1 MNEKLKKYFNNY
13 KELTNNINT
22 DENLKILKLGINI
35 GKLAKNNEEESFLK
49 DLDKEII
56 DKKKHA
62 QNIYDFEK
70 EIENIVIPIINE
82 DIKSETI
89 QLADDYFNKFDRNFS
104 DKTQKLLGVK
114 ISNVDF
120 ANETITIFLLSNNDK
135 GFLNSIFDNLRFQ
148 IYIENED
155 GDKAITWET
164 QTEYRLSFPF
174 LHPISTNIIQ
184 LENYK
189 KKFKE
194 VIDGKWGKKYL
205 IDILSRNN

>member
-155 GDKAITWET
+155 GDEAITWET

-194 VIDGKWGKKYL
+194 IMDGKWGKKYL

>member
-89 QLADDYFNKFDRNFS
+89 QLSDDYFNKFDRNFS
-104 DKTQKLLGVK
+104 DKTQKLLGIK

-155 GDKAITWET
+155 GDEAITWET

-194 VIDGKWGKKYL
+194 IMDGKWGKKYL

>member
-104 DKTQKLLGVK
+104 DKTQKLLGIK

-155 GDKAITWET
+155 GDEAITWET

-194 VIDGKWGKKYL
+194 IMDGKWGKKYL

>member
-89 QLADDYFNKFDRNFS
+89 QLSDDYFNKFDRNFS

-155 GDKAITWET
+155 GDEAITWET

-194 VIDGKWGKKYL
+194 IMDGKWGKKYL

>member
-62 QNIYDFEK
+62 QNIYNFEK

-194 VIDGKWGKKYL
+194 IMDGKWGKKYL

>member
-62 QNIYDFEK
+62 QNIYNFEK

-155 GDKAITWET
+155 GDEAITWET

-194 VIDGKWGKKYL
+194 IMDGKWGKKYL

>member
-13 KELTNNINT
+13 KELTNNINL

-35 GKLAKNNEEESFLK
+35 GKSAKNNEEESFLK
-49 DLDKEII
+49 ELDKEIV
-56 DKKKHA
+56 DSTKHP
-62 QNIYDFEK
+62 QNIYDFKK

-82 DIKSETI
+82 DIKNKPIILEHN
-89 QLADDYFNKFDRNFS
+89 LYNKFDRNFF

-114 ISNVDF
+114 ISNVNF
-120 ANETITIFLLSNNDK
+120 ADETITIFLLSNNDK
-135 GFLNSIFDNLRFQ
+135 GFFNSIFDNPRFQ

-174 LHPISTNIIQ
+174 LHPIDTNIIQ

-194 VIDGKWGKKYL
+194 VMDGKWGKKYL

>member
-62 QNIYDFEK
+62 QNIYNFEK

-89 QLADDYFNKFDRNFS
+89 QLSDDYFNKFDRNFS
-104 DKTQKLLGVK
+104 DKTQKLLGIK

-194 VIDGKWGKKYL
+194 IMDGKWGKKYL

>member
-1 MNEKLKKYFNNY
+1 MNEKLKKYFDNY
-13 KELTNNINT
+13 KELTNNININ
-22 DENLKILKLGINI
+22 ENLKILKLGINI
-35 GKLAKNNEEESFLK
+35 GKSAKNNEEESFLK
-49 DLDKEII
+49 ELDKEII

-70 EIENIVIPIINE
+70 EIENIVIPIIDE

-114 ISNVDF
+114 ISNVNFTD
-120 ANETITIFLLSNNDK
+120 ETITIFLLSNNDK
-135 GFLNSIFDNLRFQ
+135 GFLNSIFDNPRYQ

-155 GDKAITWET
+155 GDKTITWET

-174 LHPISTNIIQ
+174 LHPIDTNIVQ

-194 VIDGKWGKKYL
+194 VMDGKWGKKYL

>member
-62 QNIYDFEK
+62 QNIYNFEK

-89 QLADDYFNKFDRNFS
+89 QLSDDYFNKFDRNFS
-104 DKTQKLLGVK
+104 DKTQKLLGIK

-174 LHPISTNIIQ
+174 LDPISTNIIQ

-194 VIDGKWGKKYL
+194 VMDGKWGKKYL

>member
-89 QLADDYFNKFDRNFS
+89 QLSDDYFNKFDRNFS
-104 DKTQKLLGVK
+104 DKTQKLLGIK

-174 LHPISTNIIQ
+174 LDPISTNIIQ

-194 VIDGKWGKKYL
+194 VMDGKWGKKYL

>member
-13 KELTNNINT
+13 KELTNNINL

-35 GKLAKNNEEESFLK
+35 GKSAKNNEEESFLK
-49 DLDKEII
+49 ELDKEIV
-56 DKKKHA
+56 DSTKHP
-62 QNIYDFEK
+62 QNIYDFKK

-82 DIKSETI
+82 DIKNKPIILEHN
-89 QLADDYFNKFDRNFS
+89 LYNKFDRNFF

-114 ISNVDF
+114 ISNVNF
-120 ANETITIFLLSNNDK
+120 ADETITIFLLSNNDK
-135 GFLNSIFDNLRFQ
+135 GFFNSIFDNPRFQ

-194 VIDGKWGKKYL
+194 IMDGKWGKKYL

>member
-194 VIDGKWGKKYL
+194 IMDGKWGKKYL

>member
-35 GKLAKNNEEESFLK
+35 GTLAKNNEEESFLK

-62 QNIYDFEK
+62 QNIYNFEK

-89 QLADDYFNKFDRNFS
+89 QLSDDYFNKFDRNFS
-104 DKTQKLLGVK
+104 DKTQKLLGIK

-174 LHPISTNIIQ
+174 LDPISTNIIQ

-194 VIDGKWGKKYL
+194 VMDGKWGKKYL

>member
-104 DKTQKLLGVK
+104 DKTQKLLGIK

-174 LHPISTNIIQ
+174 LDPISTNIIQ

-194 VIDGKWGKKYL
+194 VMDGKWGKKYL

>member
-1 MNEKLKKYFNNY
+1 MNEKLKKYFDNY
-13 KELTNNINT
+13 KELTNNINI

-35 GKLAKNNEEESFLK
+35 GKSAKNNEEESFLK
-49 DLDKEII
+49 ELDKEII

-120 ANETITIFLLSNNDK
+120 ADETITIFLLSNNDK
-135 GFLNSIFDNLRFQ
+135 GFLNSIFDNPRFQ

-155 GDKAITWET
+155 GDKTITWET

-174 LHPISTNIIQ
+174 LHPIDTNIIQ

-194 VIDGKWGKKYL
+194 VMDGKWGKKYL

>member
-1 MNEKLKKYFNNY
+1 MNDKLKKYFDNY
-13 KELTNNINT
+13 KELTNNININ
-22 DENLKILKLGINI
+22 ENLKILKLGVNI

-49 DLDKEII
+49 ELDKEII

-120 ANETITIFLLSNNDK
+120 ADETITIFLLSNNDK
-135 GFLNSIFDNLRFQ
+135 GFLNSIFDNPRFR

-174 LHPISTNIIQ
+174 LHPIDTNIIQ

-194 VIDGKWGKKYL
+194 VMDGKWGKKYL

>member
-62 QNIYDFEK
+62 QNIYNFEK

-89 QLADDYFNKFDRNFS
+89 QLSDDYFNKFDRNFS
-104 DKTQKLLGVK
+104 DKTQKLLGIK

-155 GDKAITWET
+155 GDEAITWET

-184 LENYK
+184 LENYN

-194 VIDGKWGKKYL
+194 IMDGKWGKKYL

>member
-62 QNIYDFEK
+62 QNIYNFEK

-89 QLADDYFNKFDRNFS
+89 QLSDDYFNKFDRNFS

-155 GDKAITWET
+155 GDEAITWET

-194 VIDGKWGKKYL
+194 IMDGKWGKKYL

>member
-135 GFLNSIFDNLRFQ
+135 GFLNSIFDSKIF
-148 IYIENED
+148 
-155 GDKAITWET
+155 GPFF
-164 QTEYRLSFPF
+164 FPF
-174 LHPISTNIIQ
+174 VFLFHIHRFS
-184 LENYK
+184 L
-189 KKFKE
+189 
-194 VIDGKWGKKYL
+194 
-205 IDILSRNN
+205 DITAMHWSFVLCCFI

>member
-1 MNEKLKKYFNNY
+1 MSIKIINITVPGDAIIPEVLSTFSPEENY
-13 KELTNNINT
+13 IM
-22 DENLKILKLGINI
+22 LKIGSETLSEGRKVVANLT
-35 GKLAKNNEEESFLK
+35 S
-49 DLDKEII
+49 DEIF
-56 DKKKHA
+56 KKVR
-62 QNIYDFEK
+62 NDFEK

-89 QLADDYFNKFDRNFS
+89 QLSDDYFNKFDRNFS
-104 DKTQKLLGVK
+104 DKTQKLLGIK

-174 LHPISTNIIQ
+174 LDPISTNIIQ

-189 KKFKE
+189 KKIKE
-194 VIDGKWGKKYL
+194 VMDGIWGKKYL

>member
-1 MNEKLKKYFNNY
+1 MNEKLKKYFNSY
-13 KELTNNINT
+13 KELTNNINL

-35 GKLAKNNEEESFLK
+35 GKSAKNNEEESFLK
-49 DLDKEII
+49 ELDKEII
-56 DKKKHA
+56 DKKEHA
-62 QNIYDFEK
+62 QNIYVFNK

-89 QLADDYFNKFDRNFS
+89 QLVGGYFNKFDRNFS
-104 DKTQKLLGVK
+104 DKTQKLLGAK

-135 GFLNSIFDNLRFQ
+135 GFLNSIFDNPRFR

-155 GDKAITWET
+155 GDEAITWET
-164 QTEYRLSFPF
+164 QTEYRLSIPF
-174 LHPISTNIIQ
+174 LNPIDTNIIQ

-194 VIDGKWGKKYL
+194 VMDGKWGKKYL
-205 IDILSRNN
+205 IDVLSRSN

>member
-89 QLADDYFNKFDRNFS
+89 QLSDDYFNKFDRNFS
-104 DKTQKLLGVK
+104 DKTQKLLGIK

-155 GDKAITWET
+155 GDEAITWET

-174 LHPISTNIIQ
+174 LDPISTNIIQ

-194 VIDGKWGKKYL
+194 VMDGKWGKKYL

>member
-13 KELTNNINT
+13 KELTNNNNI

-35 GKLAKNNEEESFLK
+35 GKSAKNNEDDSFLK
-49 DLDKEII
+49 ELDKEIV
-56 DKKKHA
+56 DKKKHT

-155 GDKAITWET
+155 GDEAITWET

-194 VIDGKWGKKYL
+194 IMDGKWGKKYL

>member
-62 QNIYDFEK
+62 QNIYNFEK

-89 QLADDYFNKFDRNFS
+89 QLSDDYFNKFDRNFS
-104 DKTQKLLGVK
+104 DKTQKLLGIK

-155 GDKAITWET
+155 GDEAITWET

-194 VIDGKWGKKYL
+194 IMDGKWGKKYL

>member
-62 QNIYDFEK
+62 QNIYNFEK

-174 LHPISTNIIQ
+174 LDPISTNIIQ

-194 VIDGKWGKKYL
+194 VMDGKWGKKYL

>member
-1 MNEKLKKYFNNY
+1 MNEKLKKYFDNY
-13 KELTNNINT
+13 KELTNNINI

-35 GKLAKNNEEESFLK
+35 GKSAKNNEEESFLK
-49 DLDKEII
+49 ELDKEII

-114 ISNVDF
+114 INNVDF
-120 ANETITIFLLSNNDK
+120 ADETITIFLLSNNDK
-135 GFLNSIFDNLRFQ
+135 GFLNSIFDNPRFQ

-155 GDKAITWET
+155 GDKTITWET

-174 LHPISTNIIQ
+174 LHPIDTNIIQ

-194 VIDGKWGKKYL
+194 VMDGKWGKKYL
-205 IDILSRNN
+205 IDILGRNN

>member
-13 KELTNNINT
+13 KELTNNINL

-35 GKLAKNNEEESFLK
+35 GKSAKNNEEESFLK
-49 DLDKEII
+49 ELDKEII
-56 DKKKHA
+56 DKKEHA
-62 QNIYDFEK
+62 QNIYVFNK

-82 DIKSETI
+82 DIKNKPIILEHN
-89 QLADDYFNKFDRNFS
+89 LYNKFDRNFF

-114 ISNVDF
+114 ISNVNF
-120 ANETITIFLLSNNDK
+120 ADETITIFLLSNNDK
-135 GFLNSIFDNLRFQ
+135 GFFNSIFDNPRFQ

-174 LHPISTNIIQ
+174 LHPIDTNIIQ

-194 VIDGKWGKKYL
+194 VMDGKWGKKYL

>member
-1 MNEKLKKYFNNY
+1 MNDKLKKYFDNY
-13 KELTNNINT
+13 KELTNNININ
-22 DENLKILKLGINI
+22 ENLKILKLGINI

-49 DLDKEII
+49 ELDKEII

-120 ANETITIFLLSNNDK
+120 ADETITIFLLSNNDK
-135 GFLNSIFDNLRFQ
+135 GFLNSIFDNPRFR

-155 GDKAITWET
+155 GGKTITWEI

-174 LHPISTNIIQ
+174 LHPIDTNIIQ

-194 VIDGKWGKKYL
+194 VMDGKWGKKYL

>member
-13 KELTNNINT
+13 KELKNNINT

-155 GDKAITWET
+155 GDEAITWET

-194 VIDGKWGKKYL
+194 IMDGKWGKKYL